1 MPEIGSHKI
10 QDLNDEPEK
19 KPTPIPAPST
29 PRASIT
35 RTKHNETEKIS
46 SNRTTTTGPPSSA
59 PSKPQ
64 MAPSK
69 PVDPPRV
76 PATAEG
82 ETTTP
87 SKPLVPPNVLAA
99 YRTPLRHAPTHGV
112 PVAQLQLRSYS
123 ARNLEF
129 YADFCVRAAY
139 YLGLPATGP
148 APLPKRTERWT
159 VLKSNFVNKKSQENF
174 ERITMK
180 RLITVYDGEPSV
192 VEVWL
197 AFLRK
202 WQFYGV
208 GMKAN
213 VWQWEELD
221 VAGKMDR
228 DFSSLE
234 KDLDDKLRLF
244 GFNKSAKDKT
254 DLLRLMERQKHRQVG
269 VGMSEIREQSRTT
282 DDPW

>member
-1 MPEIGSHKI
+1 MPEIGSRKI
-10 QDLNDEPEK
+10 QSLDEEELPKE
-19 KPTPIPAPST
+19 PTPAPST
-29 PRASIT
+29 HDAAPVKD
-35 RTKHNETEKIS
+35 TKRGEKIRS
-46 SNRTTTTGPPSSA
+46 ERSTTTTEPASSA
-59 PSKPQ
+59 PSSSPKPTP
-64 MAPSK
+64 APA
-69 PVDPPRV
+69 VEQEETNT
-76 PATAEG
+76 PASQ
-82 ETTTP
+82 P
-87 SKPLVPPNVLAA
+87 QSKPLVPPNVLAA

-174 ERITMK
+174 ARITMK
-180 RLITVYDGEPSV
+180 RLITIYDGEPSV

-213 VWQWEELD
+213 VWQWEEL
-221 VAGKMDR
+221 GMC
-228 DFSSLE
+228 FSSSTSLPSACRPI
-234 KDLDDKLRLF
+234 LRCY
-244 GFNKSAKDKT
+244 
-254 DLLRLMERQKHRQVG
+254 HRGNIGQIANYFV
-269 VGMSEIREQSRTT
+269 SQ
-282 DDPW
+282 